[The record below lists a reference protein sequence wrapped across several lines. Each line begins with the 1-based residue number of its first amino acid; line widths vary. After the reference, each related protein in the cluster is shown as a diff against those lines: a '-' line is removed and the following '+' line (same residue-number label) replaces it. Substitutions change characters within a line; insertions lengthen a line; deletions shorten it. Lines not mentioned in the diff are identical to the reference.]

1 MTQRSADATVVG
13 LYTTAQAGTPLQQVP
28 AVQLEPGQGL
38 IGDRYSR
45 SVGTFSDKL
54 QDTHDWEVTLIEIEE
69 INGYNAAVGQSLS
82 PAAFRRNL
90 VTRGVRLNDL
100 VGRRFRVGDAQL
112 EGIRLCE
119 PCAYLA
125 GLLGP
130 GIVKAMAH
138 RAGLRARV
146 VSGATVHAGDGI
158 VAI

>member
-1 MTQRSADATVVG
+1 MTQVPAGATVIG
-13 LYTTAQAGTPLQQVP
+13 LYTTAQAGAPLQEVP
-28 AVQLEPGQGL
+28 AVQLEPGRGL

-45 SVGTFSDKL
+45 SVGTFSDTL
-54 QDTHDWEVTLIEIEE
+54 QDTQDWEVTLIESEE
-69 INGYNAAVGQSLS
+69 IDRYNAAVGQSLS
-82 PAAFRRNL
+82 PGAFRRNV

-100 VGRRFRVGDAQL
+100 VGRRFRVGDAQI
-112 EGIRLCE
+112 EGMRLCE

-138 RAGLRARV
+138 RAGLRARI
-146 VSGATVHAGDGI
+146 VSGATVHAGDGV

>member
-69 INGYNAAVGQSLS
+69 IDGYNAAVGQSLS
-82 PAAFRRNL
+82 PGAFRRNL

-130 GIVKAMAH
+130 EVVKAMAH
-138 RAGLRARV
+138 RAGLRARI
-146 VSGATVHAGDGI
+146 VSGATVHTGDGV

>member
-1 MTQRSADATVVG
+1 MTQVPAGATVIG
-13 LYTTAQAGTPLQQVP
+13 LYTTAQAGAPLQDVP
-28 AVQLEPGQGL
+28 AVQLEPGRGL

-45 SVGTFSDKL
+45 SAGTFSDKL
-54 QDTHDWEVTLIEIEE
+54 QDSQGWEVTLIEIEE
-69 INGYNAAVGQSLS
+69 IDRYNAAVGQSLS
-82 PAAFRRNL
+82 PGAVRRNV

-112 EGIRLCE
+112 VGMRLCE

-138 RAGLRARV
+138 RAGLRARI
-146 VSGATVHAGDGI
+146 VSGATVHAGDGV

>member
-1 MTQRSADATVVG
+1 VIQAPGTARVLG
-13 LYTTAQAGTPLQQVP
+13 LYATAEAGAPLQPVP
-28 AVQLEPGQGL
+28 AVQLEPGRGL

-45 SVGTFSDKL
+45 SAGTFSEKL
-54 QDTHDWEVTLIEIEE
+54 QDTPDWEVTLIEIEE
-69 INGYNAAVGQSLS
+69 IDRYNAATGHSLS
-82 PAAFRRNL
+82 AGEFRRNV

-100 VGRRFRVGDAQL
+100 VGRRFCVGDAQL

-138 RAGLRARV
+138 RAGLRARI
-146 VSGATVHAGDGI
+146 VSGATVHTGDGI
-158 VAI
+158 AAP